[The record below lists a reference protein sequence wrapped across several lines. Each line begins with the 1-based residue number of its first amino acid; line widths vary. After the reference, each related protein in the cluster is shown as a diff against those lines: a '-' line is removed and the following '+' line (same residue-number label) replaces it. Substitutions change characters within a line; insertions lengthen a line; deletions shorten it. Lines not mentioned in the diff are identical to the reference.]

1 MSNWYDKEGNPL
13 LTDDA
18 LGGSSEWERK
28 MDEIEKLLSD
38 KNYKIIKQEWTP
50 DKKYWVS
57 TVWLGLDYNYGEGP
71 PLIFETM
78 VFKDGEERELERYS
92 TQEEALRGHKKLLK
106 KYSS

>member
-18 LGGSSEWERK
+18 LVGSSEWERK
-28 MDEIEKLLSD
+28 MNEIEKLLSD

-50 DKKYWVS
+50 DKKHWVS
-57 TVWLGLDYNYGEGP
+57 TVWLGLDHNFGEGP

-78 VFKDGEERELERYS
+78 VFKEGDAGELERYS